1 MWREQHAIDRVNR
14 AHSRAVAVAL
24 SLLVADRMKRMLP
37 VIIMLAGCGTSVR
50 TTLVAS
56 PLHDP
61 PRPLAPRTVESVEV
75 FLAGPPARPHVGMAL
90 LEGEQT
96 SSYSL
101 DDTREI
107 LEAVRERAAEL
118 GCDGIVFKG
127 VTNRMPGIGD
137 LETLIDDH
145 PDERK
150 GVYAVCIVYREVSP
164 DELAQIGGY
173 ERAQVERTRRRE
185 YESCLDRQ
193 AALGRRADNLRDPR
207 DRASLL
213 RTVPV
218 CGI

>member
-1 MWREQHAIDRVNR
+1 
-14 AHSRAVAVAL
+14 
-24 SLLVADRMKRMLP
+24 MKRMLP

-56 PLHDP
+56 PLHES

-75 FLAGPPARPHVGMAL
+75 FLAGPPARPHVGLAL

-96 SSYSL
+96 SSYSF
-101 DDTREI
+101 DDTPDI

-127 VTNRMPGIGD
+127 LTNRMPGLGD
-137 LETLIDDH
+137 AETLINDK
-145 PDERK
+145 PSERK
-150 GVYAVCIVYREVSP
+150 GVYAVCIVYRDVSP
-164 DELAQIGGY
+164 GELAQIGSY
-173 ERAQVERTRRRE
+173 ERAQVERTKRRA

-193 AALGRRADNLRDPR
+193 AALGKRADALHDPR